1 MGIQDRDWYRE
12 HAAKREAESG
22 APMIYSAV
30 CFYCRHSFRIRIP
43 GSAAANP
50 TIQISCNCPKCGRPY
65 SATVRTSEQKVTKKE
80 NDPARIGGI
89 ILAVLV
95 LIALV
100 LWAVNR
106 FVGIPVFKEWV
117 RSDIWKSVNTDQLMV
132 LLARLIVLLI
142 CMPVH
147 ESAHAWAALK
157 LGDPTGKNQGRISL
171 NPFRHLDFVGTLAI
185 FLLGVGYAKPVPVN
199 INRFKNKKRDFALTS
214 LAGTLSNLLMAV
226 FCLALLK
233 LVTVFGDPN
242 AKDYFIV
249 LLLTYASFINVS
261 LAVFNLIPVP
271 PLDGSRLFMAVL
283 PDRLY
288 NGMLKNERMISVVL
302 IVVLIFLG
310 QVGISPI
317 GQVSGIVFN
326 SLFNLIM

>member
-1 MGIQDRDWYRE
+1 MGIEDRDWYKE
-12 HAAKREAESG
+12 HFKKNEAESG
-22 APMIYSAV
+22 APLIYSAV

-43 GSAAANP
+43 ASAAANQ
-50 TIQISCNCPKCGRPY
+50 TIEISCNCPKCGRPY
-65 SATVRTSEQKVTKKE
+65 SMTVNTSEKKEMKKE

-89 ILAVLV
+89 LLGVFVLT
-95 LIALV
+95 ALV

-106 FVGIPVFKEWV
+106 SIGIPVFREWA
-117 RSDIWKSVNTDQLMV
+117 RSDIWKSVNTDQLMT

-157 LGDPTGKNQGRISL
+157 LGDPTGKEQGRISL

-214 LAGTLSNLLMAV
+214 AAGPLSNMLMAV
-226 FCLALLK
+226 LFLGFLK
-233 LVTVFGDPN
+233 VVITFGDPN
-242 AKDYFIV
+242 ARDYFLV
-249 LLLTYASFINVS
+249 LLLTYASFINIS

-283 PDRLY
+283 PDRIY
-288 NGMLKNERMISVVL
+288 NGMLKNERTMSVVL
-302 IVVLIFLG
+302 IVALILLG
-310 QVGISPI
+310 RLGISPI
-317 GQVSGIVFN
+317 SSVSGAVFYF
-326 SLFNLIM
+326 LFHLII